1 MYVLMFVA
9 LTLCWKRAFFQNKV
23 QLLHVLDGIQQKKHP
38 NLYGFGME
46 VFQGPATTS
55 WYGSFLKNK
64 LAF

>member
-9 LTLCWKRAFFQNKV
+9 PHF
-23 QLLHVLDGIQQKKHP
+23 VLKAGVLSKQGAVVACAWRHPTKKHP

-55 WYGSFLKNK
+55 WYGSFLKNN